1 MVQNSIRHN
10 LSLNKCFKKVP
21 RQKDEPGKGGFWQI
35 DPQYADMFVNGIFK
49 RRRMSSNQYNTSST
63 NRPSKLVQAY
73 QGTLAGSPY
82 QPAGCK
88 QKHLSRH
95 KNHGKAMRM
104 TDSPLLAREA
114 HKADVLKGDFDL
126 ASVFDDVL
134 GGTYSNFED
143 LDINTALSALGCEM
157 EVSVQGRQH
166 SVGLGRWCNGGDATG
181 QGQPLGLHHHQSYG
195 YMDLSSTSMDC
206 AAGMGEL
213 HMPQQLHLDQDQ
225 VLQSHLP
232 QFDEAS
238 AMFLE
243 QPEEAVLN
251 PWEEIK
257 EEPQEIPLT
266 LDQGFGLCD
275 GFFTEMQAW
284 E

>member
-1 MVQNSIRHN
+1 MQNSIRHN

-21 RQKDEPGKGGFWQI
+21 RQKNEPGKGGFWQI

-49 RRRMSSNQYNTSST
+49 RRRTSSNQYSTSST
-63 NRPSKLVQAY
+63 SRPSKLVQGY
-73 QGTLAGSPY
+73 QGTLHGSSY

-88 QKHLSRH
+88 QKHLSHH
-95 KNHGKAMRM
+95 KNHSKAMRM
-104 TDSPLLAREA
+104 SDSPLLAREA
-114 HKADVLKGDFDL
+114 HKADILKGDFDL

-166 SVGLGRWCNGGDATG
+166 SVGPGRWCSGGEAIG
-181 QGQPLGLHHHQSYG
+181 QSQHLGHAHQSYG
-195 YMDLSSTSMDC
+195 YMDLSATSMDC
-206 AAGMGEL
+206 VAGVGEL
-213 HMPQQLHLDQDQ
+213 HMPQQLDQ

-243 QPEEAVLN
+243 QPEEAVLH

-266 LDQGFGLCD
+266 LDQGFGLCE

>member
-1 MVQNSIRHN
+1 MQNSIRHN

-49 RRRMSSNQYNTSST
+49 RRRMSSNQYSSST
-63 NRPSKLVQAY
+63 NRPSKVVQGY

-82 QPAGCK
+82 QPPGCK
-88 QKHLSRH
+88 QKHLSQH
-95 KNHGKAMRM
+95 KNHSKAMRM

-114 HKADVLKGDFDL
+114 HKADTLRGDFDL

-166 SVGLGRWCNGGDATG
+166 SMGLSRWCNGGDALG
-181 QGQPLGLHHHQSYG
+181 QNQHVGHHHQSYG
-195 YMDLSSTSMDC
+195 YMDLSATSMDC
-206 AAGMGEL
+206 TASMGEL
-213 HMPQQLHLDQDQ
+213 HIPQQLHLDQDQ
-225 VLQSHLP
+225 VLHSHLP
-232 QFDEAS
+232 QFDEAP
-238 AMFLE
+238 AIFLE
-243 QPEEAVLN
+243 QPEEAVLH
-251 PWEEIK
+251 PWEEVK

-266 LDQGFGLCD
+266 LDQGFGLCE